1 MSNWQETLKQSVTT
15 VDELIDRFG
24 PENVDRE
31 AVEKAIAK
39 FNLRIT
45 PAALAQIKTPG
56 DWAWNQYVP
65 TGAENEIVDGIVDSL
80 DEDADSPVPNITHR
94 YPDRVLFLV
103 SPVCSTYCRF
113 CTRRRKVGDPEK
125 IPLNQFDAAF
135 AYLREHTEVRDVV
148 LSGGDPFM
156 LSDRRIEYFLSTLRS
171 IPHIEIIRIHSRVP
185 NHLPERVTPE
195 LAEMIRKYHPVYV
208 NVHFNHPDELT
219 PESVKALGLLADAG
233 IPLGSQS
240 VLLKGVNDDPAIMKR
255 LMQKLLVARVK
266 PYYIYQAD
274 VVAGGEHFRTSVQK
288 GIEIIQAIRGWT
300 SGLGVPHYV
309 IDAPGGGGKIPILPE
324 YVQAVT
330 DSEIVLRNYAGEEFR
345 YPLPQE
351 PVPATGTGCDIPSI
365 PNRIAA
371 RTARVGGVAGG
382 TGGAGLRRD
391 GAKGRT
397 GSRSRQKKAV
407 NGNGGGHRNGR
418 GSADSGSRKAAAP
431 AASNGQ
437 RAGGI
442 TANSRRNGNGN
453 GHADPAQLTFE
464 PLPGIVPMDM

>member
-1 MSNWQETLKQSVTT
+1 MSTWQDTLKQSITT
-15 VDELIDRFG
+15 VDELIERFG
-24 PENVDRE
+24 AHNVDRA
-31 AVEKAIAK
+31 AVERAIDK

-45 PAALAQIKTPG
+45 PAALAQIQRPG

-65 TGAENEIVDGIVDSL
+65 TAAENEVVDGVVDSL

-135 AYLREHTEVRDVV
+135 DYLRAHPEVRDVV

-156 LSDRRIEYFLSTLRS
+156 LSDRRIEYFLSTLRA

-185 NHLPERVTPE
+185 NHLPERITPE
-195 LAEMIRKYHPVYV
+195 LCEVIKRHHPVYV

-219 PESVKALGLLADAG
+219 PAATAALNRLADAG
-233 IPLGSQS
+233 IPLGSQT
-240 VLLKGVNDDPAIMKR
+240 VLLKGVNDEPGIMKR
-255 LMQKLLVARVK
+255 LMQKLLAARVK

-324 YVQAVT
+324 YVQSVT
-330 DSEIVLRNYAGEEFR
+330 DTEVVLRNYAGEEFR
-345 YPLPQE
+345 YPLPRE
-351 PVPATGTGCDIPSI
+351 ADMGTGAGCGV
-365 PNRIAA
+365 PNRVTAIEKARARGSNGNRVPTAA
-371 RTARVGGVAGG
+371 ANGG
-382 TGGAGLRRD
+382 TNGRNGQAAGS
-391 GAKGRT
+391 GH
-397 GSRSRQKKAV
+397 GSRG
-407 NGNGGGHRNGR
+407 GNGKKGNGSRPGNGKKGNGR
-418 GSADSGSRKAAAP
+418 G
-431 AASNGQ
+431 
-437 RAGGI
+437 GG
-442 TANSRRNGNGN
+442 AV
-453 GHADPAQLTFE
+453 E
-464 PLPGIVPMDM
+464 IVPHPDLVGLDL